1 MANQKII
8 AKKQETIEEIT
19 NKVKESASMV
29 LFEYHGLTANETIEL
44 RRKLRETGSSY
55 KVYKNTLLK
64 RGLDSLNIDMD
75 SELNGPKAF
84 AFGTDAV
91 APIKVLSDFAK
102 NHEALVMK
110 IGYVD
115 GEVADEHMLKQLA
128 SIPSRE
134 GLLTLLASGL
144 MGVVK
149 DLSICL
155 DLYSKDLEK

>member
-64 RGLDSLNIDMD
+64 RALDSLNIDMD
-75 SELNGPKAF
+75 SELNGPKAI

-102 NHEALVMK
+102 NHEALVIK

-115 GEVADEHMLKQLA
+115 GAIADEHMLKQLA

-134 GLLTLLASGL
+134 GLLTMLASGL